1 MKPDYDMNGPVVL
14 LSIDTLR
21 QDVFNKRCFEKSW
34 DIITSDFT
42 RYPNAHSHG
51 VATPHAFP
59 GIISAHPVTGDGEL
73 PTSEPTIAELF
84 TGYTVGFTN
93 NGHLRESRGYNRGF
107 DQFGNTRLPTSKSVG
122 QKSIVDKIK
131 DIDRVQNSEVL
142 RRLYNWYQAQTP
154 SPPYSKDVVPAETVT
169 EWTLSELDSEPPE
182 FIWSHYM
189 DTHKP
194 FIPEHSLNP
203 PNVEISKE
211 KLAEINDYER
221 EDDPPLEE
229 HRNLLWE
236 LYKATARYLDRN
248 LANLLREL
256 QTKEWYDEALLILV
270 ADHGELFGE
279 YDHMWHPMTIDP
291 VDELINTPLAVKY
304 PEQRY
309 AGDVQT
315 HQVHHT
321 DIITTIASHLDR
333 PDVSPQGTH
342 PLYDT
347 DDRITIS
354 KSNTSIRVTSSDG
367 HAIRRRDGTQDA
379 TGNVSDK
386 MQEKLDNAVFPN
398 IKTMAGEVRGLE
410 DERRIEQLKALGYR

>member
-1 MKPDYDMNGPVVL
+1 M
-14 LSIDTLR
+14 
-21 QDVFNKRCFEKSW
+21 
-34 DIITSDFT
+34 
-42 RYPNAHSHG
+42 
-51 VATPHAFP
+51 
-59 GIISAHPVTGDGEL
+59 
-73 PTSEPTIAELF
+73 
-84 TGYTVGFTN
+84 
-93 NGHLRESRGYNRGF
+93 
-107 DQFGNTRLPTSKSVG
+107 
-122 QKSIVDKIK
+122 
-131 DIDRVQNSEVL
+131 
-142 RRLYNWYQAQTP
+142 
-154 SPPYSKDVVPAETVT
+154 VPAETVT

-203 PNVEISKE
+203 PDVGISKE
-211 KLAEINDYER
+211 KLAEINDYDR
-221 EDDPPLEE
+221 EDDPPSKE
-229 HRNLLWE
+229 HRDLLWD
-236 LYKATARYLDRN
+236 LYKATVRYLDRD

-291 VDELINTPLAVKY
+291 VYELINTPLAVKY
-304 PEQRY
+304 PGQRY

-321 DIITTIASHLDR
+321 DIITTIASYLDQ
-333 PDVSPQGTH
+333 PDVFPQGTH

-347 DDRITIS
+347 DDRITVS

-367 HAIRRRDGTQDA
+367 HAIRRRDGTHDA
-379 TGNVSDK
+379 SGKVSDK